1 MTIGTIVCRVKIHG
15 NSPESRRRRF
25 AVSQFFWLGP
35 GEVVLLDV
43 VRTGRIGLG
52 SVLLWVAVA
61 LSALTP
67 VAEVRTGVRAGAD
80 LVARLIFLPARG
92 WSTVVVLLDVVVVA
106 RAWYSAGR
114 ARRDGSAR

>member
-1 MTIGTIVCRVKIHG
+1 M
-15 NSPESRRRRF
+15 
-25 AVSQFFWLGP
+25 
-35 GEVVLLDV
+35 LDV
-43 VRTGRIGLG
+43 VRTGRVGIG
-52 SVLLWVAVA
+52 SVLLGVAVA

-80 LVARLIFLPARG
+80 LVARLVFLPARG
-92 WSTVVVLLDVVVVA
+92 WSAVVVLLDVVVVA

>member
-1 MTIGTIVCRVKIHG
+1 MVGRVKSLG
-15 NSPESRRRRF
+15 NSSGSRRRRF
-25 AVSQFFWLGP
+25 ALSQFCWLGP
-35 GEVVLLDV
+35 GEVVVLDV

-52 SVLLWVAVA
+52 SVLLGVAVA

-80 LVARLIFLPARG
+80 LVARLVFLPARG
-92 WSTVVVLLDVVVVA
+92 WSAVVVLLDAVVVA